1 MEDCFVFLWILLLIL
16 IVYFIIQI
24 PITIAKS
31 RGIQGSELSTISILS
46 WVALFFGITWFVA
59 LFLSLIYQPQK
70 WIDKSKSFERSETP
84 PTENIE
90 KLLKLN
96 ELREKNIITQDE
108 FKSQK
113 DKLLKSI

>member
-1 MEDCFVFLWILLLIL
+1 MEDCFAFLWVLLLIV

-46 WVALFFGITWFVA
+46 WAALCFGITWFIA

-70 WIDKSKSFERSETP
+70 WIDEAKSFERSKTSS
-84 PTENIE
+84 TENIE

-96 ELREKNIITQDE
+96 ELKEKNIITQDE

>member
-1 MEDCFVFLWILLLIL
+1 MLL
-16 IVYFIIQI
+16 
-24 PITIAKS
+24 A
-31 RGIQGSELSTISILS
+31 
-46 WVALFFGITWFVA
+46 ALFFGITWFVA